1 MSSSLLARRA
11 LVASVGTSIFGVTA
25 YFSYQ
30 LSSISSSSTDDID
43 IDTSSEV
50 RVPAGANSHRLSS
63 SLSSPVCK
71 KCSNISDPNRN
82 ETFQK
87 NAKMY
92 DMEISREEAVMG
104 VQLLRRALL
113 YFHSN
118 GSVLE
123 VAGGTGRNLEYYPS
137 NVDKIVITDISDQM
151 LLEGRKKVRNMKDED
166 EKKRFKFFVADAQNM
181 KYYGDD
187 SFDTIVDTFGL
198 CSFDDPVAVLKE
210 LQRICKPNGRI
221 LLLEHGRSKTW
232 NWLSNYLDKT
242 AERHAE
248 NWGCVYNRDIDRILK
263 DSGIEI
269 EKKDTYHFGTTYYAV
284 CRPNIKVKMS
294 KQEEMIIEEDFKED
308 SKGRTRWWWRLRN

>member
-1 MSSSLLARRA
+1 MTISSLNFKLYSAKNNSVPCTLHYSPHPPSFFADLSTFNCKVLRMSSSLLARRA

-43 IDTSSEV
+43 IGTGTSSSEV
-50 RVPAGANSHRLSS
+50 RSPTSGAANSRQRLSS

-71 KCSNISDPNRN
+71 KCSHISDPNRN

-137 NVDKIVITDISDQM
+137 
-151 LLEGRKKVRNMKDED
+151 
-166 EKKRFKFFVADAQNM
+166 
-181 KYYGDD
+181 D
-187 SFDTIVDTFGL
+187 S
-198 CSFDDPVAVLKE
+198 
-210 LQRICKPNGRI
+210 
-221 LLLEHGRSKTW
+221 
-232 NWLSNYLDKT
+232 
-242 AERHAE
+242 
-248 NWGCVYNRDIDRILK
+248 
-263 DSGIEI
+263 
-269 EKKDTYHFGTTYYAV
+269 
-284 CRPNIKVKMS
+284 
-294 KQEEMIIEEDFKED
+294 
-308 SKGRTRWWWRLRN
+308 